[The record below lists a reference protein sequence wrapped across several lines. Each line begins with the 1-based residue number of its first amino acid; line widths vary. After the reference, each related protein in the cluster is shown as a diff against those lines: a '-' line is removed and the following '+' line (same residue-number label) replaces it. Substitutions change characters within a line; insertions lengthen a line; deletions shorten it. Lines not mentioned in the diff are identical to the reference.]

1 MNENL
6 ELNSSPNAEIQGD
19 FFTQSLTPFFSEIWE
34 NFTAILCPALLETLY
49 MSLVST
55 VLGFFIAII
64 PGVLLVVWDRG
75 GLCENRAAYATLDFF
90 VNIVRSFPFIILI
103 IVLMPLTRIIIGTS
117 IGTSATIVPLTLGIA
132 PYLAKMIEAALKEVD
147 GSIIEAAKSY
157 GASNTQIIFRVMFV
171 ESLPSLIN
179 GLTLTLIIVIGF
191 SAMAGTV
198 GGGGLGDVAIRYG
211 YERFQT
217 DIMVQTVIVLLIL
230 VQLVQMLGNG
240 LYKLTKK

>member
-1 MNENL
+1 MLENI
-6 ELNSSPNAEIQGD
+6 LNNFAEI
-19 FFTQSLTPFFSEIWE
+19 LY
-34 NFTAILCPALLETLY
+34 PALLETLY

-55 VLGFFIAII
+55 FLGFLLAII
-64 PGVLLVVWDRG
+64 PGVLLVIWDKN
-75 GLCENRAAYATLDFF
+75 GLCENPLAYNTLDFF

-103 IVLMPLTRIIIGTS
+103 IVLMPLTRLIVGTS

-132 PYLAKMIEAALKEVD
+132 PFLAKMIEAALKEVD
-147 GSIIEAAKSY
+147 FSLIEAAKSY
-157 GASNTQIIFRVMFV
+157 GASNSQIIFRVMFV

-179 GLTLTLIIVIGF
+179 GITLTLIIVVGF

-217 DIMVQTVIVLLIL
+217 GIMVQTVIVLLIL
-230 VQLVQMLGNG
+230 VQIIQIIGNV